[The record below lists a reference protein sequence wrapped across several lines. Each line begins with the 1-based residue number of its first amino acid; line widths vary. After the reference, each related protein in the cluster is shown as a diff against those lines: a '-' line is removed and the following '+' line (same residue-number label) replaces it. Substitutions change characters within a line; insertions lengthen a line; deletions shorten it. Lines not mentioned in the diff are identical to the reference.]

1 MAAIRDV
8 PMYLTRLKNKGEINA
23 RKSRNGNTGEVVGRY
38 IASCNQAHRREW
50 LDELA
55 QHAIPVPLLGEI
67 LAVYRRT
74 TTEQHLRT
82 IRNHAEGRPLV
93 MREDG
98 CMLFRKG
105 Q

>member
-1 MAAIRDV
+1 
-8 PMYLTRLKNKGEINA
+8 MYLQRLKSKGEVNA
-23 RKSRNGNTGEVVGRY
+23 RKSRNGNTGDVVGRY
-38 IASCNQAHRREW
+38 IAGCNQADRREW

-74 TTEQHLRT
+74 TTNQHLRT
-82 IRNHAEGRPLV
+82 LYNYANGRPLV

-98 CMLFRKG
+98 CLLHR
-105 Q
+105 